1 MSVAQGTGWKIELV
15 DDVPPVKPDWPATW
29 KSIRSHFGITAFGIN
44 AVTKDAG
51 NVLIP
56 EHDERASGQQEIY
69 FVHVGSVTVTLDGEQ
84 TTVGAGGLIALE
96 PGVRRKIESTAS
108 PTTVLVVG
116 ATPGKAYE
124 VGDWEK

>member
-84 TTVGAGGLIALE
+84 TTVGTGGLIALE

-124 VGDWEK
+124 VGAWEK

>member
-29 KSIRSHFGITAFGIN
+29 KSIRHHFGITAFGIN

-56 EHDERASGQQEIY
+56 EHNETSSGQQEVY
-69 FVHVGSVTVTLDGEQ
+69 FVHVGEVSVTTDGE
-84 TTVGAGGLIALE
+84 TTIVPGRRVDRPGAGGQPKDRGNRIADHAARDRSA
-96 PGVRRKIESTAS
+96 RRRS
-108 PTTVLVVG
+108 L
-116 ATPGKAYE
+116 
-124 VGDWEK
+124 

>member
-29 KSIRSHFGITAFGIN
+29 KSIRNHFGITAFGIN

-51 NVLIP
+51 KVLIP
-56 EHDERASGQQEIY
+56 EHDESASGQQEIY
-69 FVHVGSVTVTLDGEQ
+69 FVHVGAVIVTADGQ
-84 TTVGAGGLIALE
+84 DTAVAAGGLIAFE
-96 PGVRRKIESTAS
+96 PGVRRKIEATAS

-116 ATPGKAYE
+116 ATPGQAYE
-124 VGDWEK
+124 IGAWEK